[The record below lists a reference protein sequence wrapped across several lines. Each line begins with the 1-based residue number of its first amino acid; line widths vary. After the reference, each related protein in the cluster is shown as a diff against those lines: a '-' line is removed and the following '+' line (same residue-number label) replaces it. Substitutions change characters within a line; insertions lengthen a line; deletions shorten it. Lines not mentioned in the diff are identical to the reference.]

1 MLCMQQC
8 IDMCEL
14 TDEEVLALPRNPS
27 LNDIFALKV
36 ASPSMDGVRSAV
48 PRVAKDLGN
57 RGEPT

>member
-14 TDEEVLALPRNPS
+14 TDEEALALPRNPR
-27 LNDIFALKV
+27 LHDIFALKV
-36 ASPSMDGVRSAV
+36 TSERMDGVRSAV
-48 PRVAKDLGN
+48 PRVANKLAN